1 MKIMAEPKPFIDFRT
16 ATKEEVLRE
25 LQVDPAQG
33 LSTEEAQRR
42 LELYGFNE
50 IPKPKVNPILT
61 FLKKFWGLTPWML
74 EAVVLLSL
82 ILHKYLNAG
91 IVGGLLIFNALM
103 SFWQEQKAS
112 KAVEALR
119 ERLQINARVL
129 RGGQWTLL
137 PARELVPG
145 DIVRLRA
152 GDFVPADVKL
162 LAGGIEADQSVL
174 TGESLTVSLG
184 VSDLVFCGS
193 IVRRGEGEGV
203 VVLTGARTYFGRTV
217 ELVQVAHPK
226 SHAEEVT
233 GQVAQRLLI
242 LVGIVLG
249 ATLIAAWAFNISLL
263 EILPLALIL
272 LASSVPV
279 ALPTMFTI
287 SMSLGALELAHKGVL
302 VTKLSAVADAATMD
316 TLCVDKT
323 GTLTQNQLTLVE
335 VHPLPGYSA
344 EEVLRW
350 AALASQEADQD
361 PIDLAILHGAVALN
375 VSLEPFK
382 RIEFV
387 PFDPSK
393 RRTEAVIEQNGQ
405 RFLVMK
411 GAVDTVADLAHADPT
426 LWQEQLNLYASKG
439 FRTLAVAVGKE
450 GEPPHLAGLIAL
462 YDPPRS
468 DAPSLIKEL
477 QGLGLSVKMLTGD
490 AQPIA
495 SEIARQIG
503 IGDKILSATEL
514 REKWQ
519 LDPLKAASLV
529 EESHGIAEVYP
540 EDKYMIVR
548 GLQLCKHKVGMTG
561 DGVND
566 APALRQAE
574 VGIAVSNA
582 TDVAKSA
589 ASAVLTAA
597 GLINIVDLVRIG
609 RVIHQRVLTWIFN
622 KIIKTFQ
629 MVFFVVIAFFITKR
643 FVVSEF
649 EVILLLF
656 FIDFVIIAL
665 ATDKVRGSRRPS
677 LWNMRE
683 IVKISAILG
692 AVVVG
697 ESLFLLGLGLRRVGD
712 FGALRSYSFA
722 VLFYMEL
729 FNVFVVRER
738 GRFWSSRPSRAL
750 LAIALADLVVVTV
763 ILILGIPELLH
774 PLPIPVL
781 LELIGLTAVFSLG
794 VNDWIKSHLFK
805 RSVSFS

>member
-1 MKIMAEPKPFIDFRT
+1 MAEQKHFIDFRA
-16 ATKEEVLRE
+16 ATKEETLRE
-25 LQVDPAQG
+25 LQVDPAHG
-33 LSTEEAQRR
+33 LSVEEVQRR

-50 IPKPKVNPILT
+50 VPKPKANPILA

-82 ILHKYLNAG
+82 ILHKYLNAS

-112 KAVEALR
+112 RAVEALR

-162 LAGGIEADQSVL
+162 LAGGIEADQSAL

-203 VVLTGARTYFGRTV
+203 VVLTGVRTYFGRTV

-233 GQVAQRLLI
+233 AQVAQWLLI
-242 LVGIVLG
+242 LVGTVLG
-249 ATLIAAWAFNISLL
+249 ATIMAALAFNISLL
-263 EILPLALIL
+263 EMLPLALIL

-323 GTLTQNQLTLVE
+323 GTLTQNRLTLVE

-361 PIDLAILHGAVALN
+361 PIDLAILHGAATQN
-375 VSLEPFK
+375 VDLRPFQ
-382 RIEFV
+382 RVEFI

-393 RRTEAVIEQNGQ
+393 RRTEAIIEQNGQ

-411 GAVDTVADLAHADPT
+411 GAVETVADLAHVDPA
-426 LWQEQLNLYASKG
+426 LWQEQLSLYASKG
-439 FRTLAVAVGKE
+439 YRTLAVAVGKE
-450 GEPPHLAGLIAL
+450 GEPPCLAGLIAL

-468 DAPSLIKEL
+468 DALSLIKEL

-503 IGDKILSATEL
+503 IGEKVLSATEL
-514 REKWQ
+514 REQWQ
-519 LDPLKAASLV
+519 SDPLKAASLV

-548 GLQLCKHKVGMTG
+548 GLQLRKHRVGMTG

-609 RVIHQRVLTWIFN
+609 RMIHQRVLTWICN

-629 MVFFVVIAFFITKR
+629 MVFFVVIALFITKR

-665 ATDKVRGSRRPS
+665 ATDQVRGSRRPS
-677 LWNMRE
+677 FWNMRE

-692 AVVVG
+692 AAVVG
-697 ESLFLLGLGLRRVGD
+697 ESLLLLGLGLRRVGD
-712 FGALRSYSFA
+712 FDTLRSYSFA
-722 VLFYMEL
+722 ILFYMEL
-729 FNVFVVRER
+729 FTVFVVRER
-738 GRFWSSRPSRAL
+738 GRFWLSKPSWFL

-763 ILILGIPELLH
+763 ILILGIPGLLL

-781 LELIGLTAVFSLG
+781 LELIGLTAVFSLV

-805 RSVSFS
+805 KSVSFS